1 LLIEVPDAAGG
12 GTEVS
17 ATEPL
22 RPIDDA
28 LGGVC
33 DADGEGLAGEPERLV
48 DVVAVAP
55 CLAVLSGR
63 GRDFE
68 HDDGALL
75 RCGLRR

>member
-1 LLIEVPDAAGG
+1 MLIEVPDAAGG

-33 DADGEGLAGEPERLV
+33 DADGEGL
-48 DVVAVAP
+48 
-55 CLAVLSGR
+55 S
-63 GRDFE
+63 
-68 HDDGALL
+68 ALTN
-75 RCGLRR
+75 